1 MLDNIEFKT
10 GGSGGGSGSS
20 GPKVEIPS
28 GRYKATFTKVEETTK
43 KKFQS
48 EEREP
53 AMRLV
58 FEFKTKDGADAALG
72 ITVTPKI
79 TENSN
84 LVKYVSMM
92 HPAGELDADQMVPA
106 RFKGFL
112 AQQIGKKFTIAVKL
126 GDKPAANGNR
136 WANITTLSPIDE
148 DDIPF

>member
-1 MLDNIEFKT
+1 MLDNIQFVAGGT
-10 GGSGGGSGSS
+10 GGSGTG

-28 GRYKATFTKVEETTK
+28 GRYKAKFTKVEETTK

-58 FEFKTKDGADAALG
+58 FEFKTKAGDEAALG
-72 ITVTPKI
+72 IVVTPKI

-92 HPAGELDADQMVPA
+92 HPAGELDADQMQPT
-106 RFKGFL
+106 RFKKFL
-112 AQQIGKKFTIAVKL
+112 ADQLGKAFTIAVKL
-126 GDKPAANGNR
+126 GDKPAANGLR
-136 WANITTLSPIDE
+136 WANITTLSPVDE

>member
-10 GGSGGGSGSS
+10 GGSSGGSGSS

-28 GRYKATFTKVEETTK
+28 GRYKATFIKVEETTK
-43 KKFQS
+43 KKYQS

-92 HPAGELDADQMVPA
+92 HPAGELTLTRWCQHAL
-106 RFKGFL
+106 RSFL
-112 AQQIGKKFTIAVKL
+112 LTK
-126 GDKPAANGNR
+126 
-136 WANITTLSPIDE
+136 
-148 DDIPF
+148 